1 MRQFLLDHPPGAY
14 SLLATRGR
22 DRRIVQL
29 DDHVARLA
37 ESAALLSFEPQSPDH
52 GETAA
57 VAAAMQ
63 PARDPATLRPL
74 VVSIVRAV
82 LADYAALGIAGDA
95 KIVVLV
101 TLSESKS
108 LLIAAHCDALAPID
122 LARTCSVAVFG
133 RPRQIPHAKATAWIS
148 YIEQQR
154 PDGCTESILVD
165 ERGLLLEGTTT
176 NFAVLKTDHDGTPV
190 LITAPLDRILRGTV
204 LKMMQRA
211 CQNLAVRF
219 RFEYPSID
227 SVSGWRAACVMTSMR
242 ADSHALLSQKKH
254 ILSRLNDRIR
264 SETSV
269 AAMAD
274 AATPW
279 YAYVEPDVRDVRSTG
294 GARVAVADP
303 HDATS
308 GTSLDRRRSTLDAL
322 RRRQATREQSAAAA
336 GTPATHAAHHGIGGD
351 HGSGGGGGSSST
363 DAYDAAST
371 PSLGAHPQDSRDQYI
386 RRLRQRI
393 SDMKSAQTPHGR
405 AAVASQPD
413 RDARAADSAMV
424 QSVMMMHRANSDSQ
438 RSLHDAS
445 ASGQFGGHA
454 AGMACDA
461 ETAEERMSAGP
472 DAMPNGFQRRR
483 SVRFAAETTAAPA
496 TSHRDRAI
504 MNARRHLAAKRE
516 KYLSPMPDSAGTRVD
531 EVPWIIGPGGSGA
544 ALKGTLPVKQSP
556 PNQRLGRSSSV
567 SGNNSAGSDEQLG
580 VRTSSTAT
588 LQPNPS
594 GRSSMSDI
602 ISEILGV
609 PIATGRVR
617 GMFAKST
624 ASKLGGRRAS
634 QSVLSRQTAEVHRD
648 GRIQRSVTYGGSSLH
663 TERPRLPDR
672 TRRGDA
678 FLEVRSSWSPQKEA
692 TPSNPSSTAGPA
704 VSNGNRHAQPR
715 AVAAPQAPG
724 LRAKAPIT
732 ARKSSIPPPTSDT
745 ARRDS
750 ISDEDEPAKPR
761 TLYPSNS
768 QLLPESEDV
777 GPMEPCPHCQ
787 RTFRADRLERHTI
800 ACAKISQ
807 GAKRRKTFDPAKMR
821 AKGTEIEQY
830 DRSRRRS
837 ERGANHSNQL
847 QASSEQ
853 QSKPDWRSKHGESS
867 ARGVLPRGS
876 RRLLTVL
883 QNN

>member
-101 TLSESKS
+101 TLSESKAYNRRQS

-148 YIEQQR
+148 DRRYIEQQR

-227 SVSGWRAACVMTSMR
+227 TSMR

-634 QSVLSRQTAEVHRD
+634 H
-648 GRIQRSVTYGGSSLH
+648 
-663 TERPRLPDR
+663 
-672 TRRGDA
+672 
-678 FLEVRSSWSPQKEA
+678 
-692 TPSNPSSTAGPA
+692 
-704 VSNGNRHAQPR
+704 
-715 AVAAPQAPG
+715 
-724 LRAKAPIT
+724 
-732 ARKSSIPPPTSDT
+732 DT

-853 QSKPDWRSKHGESS
+853 QSKPDWRSKHEQLIQSLRE
-867 ARGVLPRGS
+867 ARKVSRFLAQGGKASDLPPPVPVENTGKPCPFCGRKFAVASWERHTGICANLKHGPPRRVS
-876 RRLLTVL
+876 RPA
-883 QNN
+883 